1 MKKYILLF
9 SGVVLASVFG
19 MIGVVYSLFTS
30 APIEI
35 TRQNTVPSQTDETI
49 PELAQ
54 GNGSGRVIIS
64 AY

>member
-1 MKKYILLF
+1 
-9 SGVVLASVFG
+9 VLASVFG
-19 MIGVVYSLFTS
+19 MVGVVYSLFVS

-35 TRQNTVPSQTDETI
+35 TRQNTMPSQTDETI